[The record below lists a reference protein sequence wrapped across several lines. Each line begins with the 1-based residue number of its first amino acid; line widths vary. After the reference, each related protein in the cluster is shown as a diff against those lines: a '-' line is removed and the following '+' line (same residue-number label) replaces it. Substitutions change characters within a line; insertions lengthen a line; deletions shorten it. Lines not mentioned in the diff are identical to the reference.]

1 METNSMNIPY
11 NVKRFISFLI
21 IVSIGILIIF
31 GIVVWRYNWNMN
43 YFFNEKI
50 ILLEGELITEDEYL
64 TIVPKEIVLNHKGI
78 ILRAEYRL
86 SEELKENGFY
96 IGAFH
101 LPRLMLEKN
110 PKDNHMLYSF
120 PQGQMAK
127 SAYSKDG
134 EEGTYLEY
142 YYPYRDIDY
151 KEGDSLQLNLS
162 SADLIKEIEEVFP
175 IELNN
180 WVSIPIE
187 ELAEYKIRIVKQ
199 SEDSLIVETS
209 LRGKIEETSHR
220 EKKGNY
226 MSIQD
231 RVFSIVGDQEI
242 NTGSGEGRGTGQFN
256 YYSFR
261 GNYQVDLPFWQ
272 GDHYV
277 HLYYISME
285 IGPYY
290 ENYPRLMLIEKGQ

>member
-1 METNSMNIPY
+1 MNIPY

-43 YFFNEKI
+43 YFFNEKTI
-50 ILLEGELITEDEYL
+50 PLEGELVTDDEYL
-64 TIVPKEIVLNHKGI
+64 TIIPKEIVLNHKGI

-110 PKDNHMLYSF
+110 PKDNHMLYSYA
-120 PQGQMAK
+120 PGQMAK

-142 YYPYRDIDY
+142 FYPYKDIDF

-162 SADLIKEIEEVFP
+162 SADLLKEIEEVFP

-180 WVSIPIE
+180 WVDIPIE

-199 SEDSLIVETS
+199 KEDSLIVETS
-209 LRGKIEETSHR
+209 LRGKT
-220 EKKGNY
+220 GNY
-226 MSIQD
+226 MSIKD
-231 RVFSIVGDQEI
+231 SVYSIVGDQEI
-242 NTGSGEGRGTGQFN
+242 KTGNGGGSGTGQLN
-256 YYSFR
+256 YYSFK
-261 GNYQVDLPFWQ
+261 GNYQVDQSFWQ

-290 ENYPRLMLIEKGQ
+290 ENYPRLMLIEGE